1 MLWEILLVAILPYSI
16 GYKSYNIGGL
26 FEGGEGIESAFGISA
41 MAVNKNRHIDLNL
54 SMKYMQVYQINV
66 DDDLWDVHSKVC
78 ELVQEGVVGIFGPQ
92 RKQSVHHVHSMC
104 DAMGIPHIATTLNT
118 DDSLKTI
125 NIYPHSKALSMIYYN
140 LVVEYK
146 WKTYTILYENDDS
159 LIMMK
164 PLLER
169 WNATGYTVTIRRLIG
184 PNYRNMLRAVK
195 LSGEENII
203 LDCSIEI
210 LTSVLEQSLQVGLL
224 TEKFNLIITSLDLQT
239 INYEPFQYSGMNI
252 TVLRLIDPNSTVV
265 KNIIKNDFNG
275 FGNVNMLTVNQALMF
290 DAVQLFAH
298 AFKEMDDIVKYIP
311 PLPCDGTEVWEHGE
325 TLINYIRT
333 VNLPDGMHGLTGLVK
348 FDTAGYRSEFQ
359 LDILNLG
366 EDGLT
371 KIGVWNN
378 TEPIKWIS
386 KPVVYQP
393 QEQLSM
399 QNITFRVLISLSR
412 PYAWLKDSLTMRLGN
427 DRFEGYAIDIIQE
440 LSNKLGFN
448 YTFIVQEDK
457 NYGVYNNTTGWNGM
471 IGKIIS
477 NEADLAITDLT
488 ITEQREKDVD
498 FTLPFMSFGISILF
512 RKASKAEGS
521 LMSFLSPLD
530 NQVWLCLIAAYIFV
544 SLELFIIGRI
554 CPGEWVNPYPCID
567 EPTELKN
574 QLQFKNC
581 LWFTL
586 GALMQQ
592 GSEIAPAGISTRLLS
607 GCWFFF
613 CLIMVSTYTANLAS
627 SLTFEVPVL
636 PFHNLVE
643 LANQNKIKYGAK
655 KAGSTLA
662 FFQGSNDSTYRQ
674 IYETMKNDAINCLL
688 PSNEAGKEKVLRED
702 FAFFMESSTVEYEI
716 ERNCN
721 LTVIDRPFTE
731 KGYGIAMRKNAP
743 YRHDLSSAILELQE
757 TGILAQMKQH
767 WWRQRNGG
775 GSCEQV
781 ESGQPEELNLK
792 NVGGVYLVLCIGV
805 IISFLWTL
813 TEMLLRIR
821 VTSHEYNVPFKEQ
834 LMEELKYVF
843 KFNSTTKPV
852 RRKIASSRK
861 SGISTTDCIS
871 IATSNTVCEESV

>member
-1 MLWEILLVAILPYSI
+1 MAFLPVHTI
-16 GYKSYNIGGL
+16 GFKSYNIGAL

-41 MAVNKNRHIDLNL
+41 MAVNKNRHTDLTL
-54 SMKYMQVYQINV
+54 SKKYIQVYKINV
-66 DDDLWDVHSKVC
+66 DDDLWDVHTRVC
-78 ELVQEGVVGIFGPQ
+78 ELVQEGVVVIFGPQ
-92 RKQSVHHVHSMC
+92 RKKSLRHVHSMC
-104 DAMGIPHIATTLNT
+104 DAMGIPHISTTLNT
-118 DDSLKTI
+118 DDNLKVI

-146 WKTYTILYENDDS
+146 WKTYTILYENNDS

-184 PNYRNMLRAVK
+184 PNYRNILRAVK

-203 LDCSIEI
+203 IDCSIEI

-224 TEKFNLIITSLDLQT
+224 SEKFNLIITSLDLQT

-252 TVLRLIDPNSTVV
+252 TVLRLIDPDSLAVQS
-265 KNIIKNDFNG
+265 IIENDFNG
-275 FGNVNMLTVNQALMF
+275 YASVNMLTVNQALMY
-290 DAVQLFAH
+290 DAVQLLAR
-298 AFKEMDDIVKYIP
+298 AFKEMDDIVKHVP
-311 PLPCDGTEVWEHGE
+311 PLPCDGSEVWEHGE
-325 TLINYIRT
+325 TLTNYIRT
-333 VNLPDGMHGLTGLVK
+333 VNLPDGMQGLTGLVK

-359 LDILNLG
+359 LDILSLG
-366 EDGLT
+366 EDGLR

-378 TEPIKWIS
+378 TEPIRWIT
-386 KPVVYQP
+386 KPVVQQP

-399 QNITFRVLISLSR
+399 QNITFRVLISLTK
-412 PYAWLKDSLTMRLGN
+412 PYAWLKDSLTMRVGN

-440 LSNKLGFN
+440 LSNILGFN

-457 NYGVYNNTTGWNGM
+457 KYGVYNNISGWNGM
-471 IGKIIS
+471 LGKIIN

-530 NQVWLCLIAAYIFV
+530 NQVWLCLIAAYVFV

-574 QLQFKNC
+574 QLHFKNC

-655 KAGSTLA
+655 KEGSTYA
-662 FFQGSNDSTYRQ
+662 FFEGSNDSTYRQ
-674 IYETMKNDAINCLL
+674 IYETMKSDAVNCLL
-688 PSNEAGKEKVLRED
+688 PSNEAGKEKVLQED

-721 LTVIDRPFTE
+721 LTVIDRPFSE
-731 KGYGIAMRKNAP
+731 KHYGIAMRKNAP

-757 TGILAQMKQH
+757 TGLLAKMKQH
-767 WWRQRNGG
+767 WWRQKHGG
-775 GSCEQV
+775 GSCEHVQTD
-781 ESGQPEELNLK
+781 QPEELNLK
-792 NVGGVYLVLCIGV
+792 NVGGVYLVLCLGIV
-805 IISFLWTL
+805 ISFLWTL
-813 TEMLLRIR
+813 SEMLLRIR
-821 VTSHEYNVPFKEQ
+821 VTSHEHNIPFKEQ

-843 KFNSTTKPV
+843 KFNTTAKPV
-852 RRKIASSRK
+852 RRKVGSSRK
-861 SGISTTDCIS
+861 SGISTTDCVS
-871 IATSNTVCEESV
+871 IATSNTVCEDSV